1 MFADGTLHR
10 RLALVALAERRLRE
24 NYLGR
29 AASFYGWGIAV
40 SYALLIAVAPA
51 NAWPLVGHA
60 LVTGCWIVGALAAGA
75 ALRDAWARRNDDAL
89 GALAREAGFG
99 GAAVQWLRAAGAIW
113 RALKAIGPPA
123 VLLAVF
129 GLGASLAGGRP

>member
-1 MFADGTLHR
+1 MFADGTLRR
-10 RLALVALAERRLRE
+10 RLALVALAERRLQQ

-29 AASFYGWGIAV
+29 AASFYGWGIAA

-51 NAWPLVGHA
+51 SAWLLVERA
-60 LVTGCWIVGALAAGA
+60 LVTGSGIVGTLSAGA
-75 ALRDAWARRNDDAL
+75 ALRDAWNRRDDDAL

-99 GAAVQWLRAAGAIW
+99 GGAVHAVRAAGAAW
-113 RALKAIGPPA
+113 RAVKAIGAPA

-129 GLGASLAGGRP
+129 GLGAALAGGRP